1 MTNNQSKQSSKEKS
15 PVQAIAQLRFARIA
29 PRKMRLIAHMIKD
42 LPATE
47 AQAQLL
53 VHARK
58 SADPILKLLNSA
70 LSNAKEK
77 KMNIAMLV
85 VKEIRVDK
93 GPMLKRWMPRAQG
106 RATPIHKVTSHIYL
120 ALQESKKSVQSRF
133 ITQHEK
139 PKKTETKGT
148 PQRKAKNKLA
158 IDQEKEQEQKTEI
171 KTEAKTQ
178 EKGFTKKTFR
188 RKSV

>member
-1 MTNNQSKQSSKEKS
+1 MAQHQLKQKKTL
-15 PVQAIAQLRFARIA
+15 QAPLQVTAQLRFAHMA
-29 PRKMRLIAHMIKD
+29 PRKMRLVAHMIKN
-42 LPATE
+42 LPASE
-47 AQAQLL
+47 AQAQLM
-53 VHARK
+53 VHPRK
-58 SADPILKLLNSA
+58 PADAILKLLNSA

-77 KMNIAMLV
+77 KMNVATLV

-106 RATPIHKVTSHIYL
+106 RATPIHKIMSHIYL
-120 ALQESKKSVQSRF
+120 VLQESEKSVQSRF
-133 ITQHEK
+133 ITTHEK
-139 PKKTETKGT
+139 AKKAAAKTASQK
-148 PQRKAKNKLA
+148 PKAKL
-158 IDQEKEQEQKTEI
+158 DVEKEKEHEQKTDV